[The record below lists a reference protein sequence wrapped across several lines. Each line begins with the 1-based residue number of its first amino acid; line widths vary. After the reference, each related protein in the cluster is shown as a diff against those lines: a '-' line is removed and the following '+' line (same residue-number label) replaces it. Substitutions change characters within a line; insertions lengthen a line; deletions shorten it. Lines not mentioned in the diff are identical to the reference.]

1 MSEPRSRCFLV
12 HALAPEELSAREA
25 NDLLNTYI
33 GEPGRGLIVTHDH
46 FIGTP
51 HGGFAVFEVA
61 SEAEEEKLDD
71 PGPLEGWQITSR
83 PLTFS
88 LTAVGFVAQADFT
101 LRNYGRTSLAE
112 LETAEEPRKRFWWQK
127 PRHNRGLDQPENG
140 H

>member
-12 HALAPEELSAREA
+12 YALAPETMAARDA
-25 NDLLNTYI
+25 NDLLNRYI
-33 GEPGRGLIVTHDH
+33 GEDERGLIVTHDH

-61 SEAEEEKLDD
+61 TEEEEARLAD
-71 PGPLEGWQITSR
+71 PGPLEGWEITGR

-101 LRNYGRTSLAE
+101 LRNYGVTSLGE
-112 LETAEEPRKRFWWQK
+112 LEAAEKPVKRFWWQK
-127 PRHNRGLDQPENG
+127 PG
-140 H
+140 HRQG